1 MRDALS
7 CLLRVF
13 PFLMRLYLRDVWVPA
28 RRRCQRSADYYSG
41 GGSWTAKES
50 KRFKNCLAVYGDEV
64 GPSSTSYDGFPQRF
78 AHEFPG
84 KSVEQIRQ
92 RLQALLPALQL
103 MESCRISFQLHWLI
117 EHEVGDSDSSGSSSP
132 SSSSSDAS
140 VAPCCIWTEEE
151 DEYDDLSSSTAA
163 KLHVL
168 FRSSVRLEILRRFLR
183 GMDIYGEG
191 DWNRISA
198 NVVFTKSP
206 SQLKCHA
213 EEYLSS
219 KDSPT
224 SPKRR
229 RIIYDSDVDDDNEP

>member
-1 MRDALS
+1 MADPTLPSVMANFVLVTVALGLRSRMRDALS

-28 RRRCQRSADYYSG
+28 RRRCQRSADYHGG
-41 GGSWTAKES
+41 GGSWTVRES
-50 KRFKNCLAVYGDEV
+50 KRFKNCLAVYSDEV

-78 AHEFPG
+78 AHKFPG

-92 RLQALLPALQL
+92 HLQALLPDLQL
-103 MESCRISFQLHWLI
+103 MESCRISFRLHWLI
-117 EHEVGDSDSSGSSSP
+117 ELEVGDSDSSGSSSP
-132 SSSSSDAS
+132 SSSSTSSSSSSDAS

-151 DEYDDLSSSTAA
+151 HE
-163 KLHVL
+163 
-168 FRSSVRLEILRRFLR
+168 RFLR
-183 GMDIYGEG
+183 GMNIYGEG

-198 NVVFTKSP
+198 NFVFTKSP
-206 SQLKCHA
+206 SQLELHA
-213 EEYLSS
+213 EEYFSS

-229 RIIYDSDVDDDNEP
+229 RIIYDQ